1 MFAFRQ
7 PIAQLENGAGEFIPT
22 TVDLSPSVSTITLP
36 KAVSGPAAAH
46 LSWMHARSVV
56 NHALGNVLGKVR
68 RANRSMPTTV
78 IQSTTSNNLAS

>member
-22 TVDLSPSVSTITLP
+22 TADLSPSVSTITLP

-56 NHALGNVLGKVR
+56 SHALGSVL
-68 RANRSMPTTV
+68 
-78 IQSTTSNNLAS
+78 